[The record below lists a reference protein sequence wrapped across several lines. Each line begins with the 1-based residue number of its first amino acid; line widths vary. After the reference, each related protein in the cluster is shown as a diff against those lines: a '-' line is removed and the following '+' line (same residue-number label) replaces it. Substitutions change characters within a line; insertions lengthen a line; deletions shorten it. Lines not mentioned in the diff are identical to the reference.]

1 MGMSQIE
8 QFLEHW
14 QMDAGGLRRN
24 STGVTST
31 PGPSPSARS
40 SIDALG
46 CATPEP
52 PGVYRDLVRV
62 SAATAARSLRLVMR
76 KSVMA
81 ASTLSNQVFA
91 VWTVEFALGL

>member
-1 MGMSQIE
+1 MLGMSQIE

-31 PGPSPSARS
+31 PGHPQQPGPVLMPW
-40 SIDALG
+40 DVQL
-46 CATPEP
+46 PEP

-62 SAATAARSLRLVMR
+62 SMAIAARSLRLV
-76 KSVMA
+76 
-81 ASTLSNQVFA
+81 
-91 VWTVEFALGL
+91 